1 MLKGEQW
8 LPEENIFYDD
18 PVFLDDKKMKI
29 INNDILTQQSMM
41 NYILRQLDKKL
52 DFGEEYTMVTSNILW
67 KQFITVFGYNESYRL
82 ISSMLLSSLLSRK
95 SSINVIISQWM

>member
-1 MLKGEQW
+1 
-8 LPEENIFYDD
+8 
-18 PVFLDDKKMKI
+18 MKI